1 MMKILK
7 ILNIFKLLW
16 KIEKECSVPQ
26 SPQLHRN
33 ALQLFKQRILVSR
46 LSAAPHKLGILW
58 LNFQKVKVKPR
69 KGESEIEKSE
79 SEHQ

>member
-1 MMKILK
+1 MK

-16 KIEKECSVPQ
+16 KIEKECSGPQ

-46 LSAAPHKLGILW
+46 LSAAPHILGIFW
-58 LNFQKVKVKPR
+58 LNFQKVKLR
-69 KGESEIEKSE
+69 KGESEIEKK
-79 SEHQ
+79 

>member
-1 MMKILK
+1 MKILK

-46 LSAAPHKLGILW
+46 LLAAPHILGIFW
-58 LNFQKVKVKPR
+58 LNFQKVKLR
-69 KGESEIEKSE
+69 KGESEIEKK
-79 SEHQ
+79 

>member
-1 MMKILK
+1 MMK

-46 LSAAPHKLGILW
+46 LLAAPHILGIFW

-69 KGESEIEKSE
+69 KSE
-79 SEHQ
+79 SETEKR